1 MSVVN
6 LIAKSACAGLLP
18 VTIGDV
24 TLAEVDQGSMW
35 SVSPF
40 QGVEKDCVV
49 ALKGVGISW
58 PEVGQRNANAAW
70 FGLDQVIVFVQ
81 ELPILPAAVTD
92 QSDAWAVVSVSGNA
106 QGVLARLVPVDLRVP
121 VEAVMWTL
129 VGHMTAHVTCVAHD
143 RFEVMV
149 MRSMART
156 LVHDLTKAAEALAAR
171 GALGADI

>member
-40 QGVEKDCVV
+40 QGAEKDCVV
-49 ALKGVGISW
+49 ALKRVGIAW

-70 FGLDQVIVFVQ
+70 FGLDQVIVFAQ
-81 ELPILPAAVTD
+81 ELPNLPAAVTD
-92 QSDAWAVVSVSGNA
+92 QSDAWAVVSVSGNS

-121 VEAVMWTL
+121 VGTVMLTL
-129 VGHMTAHVTCVAHD
+129 VGHMTAHVTCVAPD

-156 LVHDLTKAAEALAAR
+156 LVHDLTNAAEALAAR
-171 GALGADI
+171 GDLGADI